1 MPLQTARLSTAVKTI
16 VAGLLITAGL
26 ATGLGLGSG
35 QAHAKI
41 DDGRYKYQL
50 VMYGVIPYPESNAR
64 VIGNRLFQD
73 IYGVGP
79 WNATNSHIT
88 HTRNGGIVS
97 IAGDSVAHWYS
108 RIELRKTPHG
118 YKGVLFAGGVPT
130 GDVYLRKV
138 R

>member
-1 MPLQTARLSTAVKTI
+1 MCDNIFCLVSDVGAGPLARDD
-16 VAGLLITAGL
+16 
-26 ATGLGLGSG
+26 
-35 QAHAKI
+35 
-41 DDGRYKYQL
+41 DDGRYKFQL

-79 WNATNSHIT
+79 WNATSSHIT
-88 HTRNGGIVS
+88 QTRNGGIVA
-97 IAGDSVAHWYS
+97 IAGDPVAHWYS

-118 YKGVLFAGGVPT
+118 YKGVQYSGGVPT